1 MTRTGRIAKGFAALF
16 LLVLVIVGVPW
27 ALGHFI
33 GWPLPRNVPSWSG
46 IRQTL
51 EEHGIPDDVLLKA
64 LAVVVWLTW
73 AVLVASIT
81 AEAVAS
87 MRGRTA
93 TRLPLAGPLQAFA
106 GALVTAVILA
116 ALTTLTKPAPTQ
128 TLSLVASLQR
138 SQPAIARFVDV
149 PIPSTRASPQG
160 NGAVGYPTTATAQV
174 ATVYTVVPGD
184 TLWDIAQR
192 HLGDPFRW
200 PEIYQLSEGKPQ
212 TDGRALTDP
221 HWIYPGWQLELPSST
236 TEAPVPPVMAP
247 SQPMPTTQSQPAP
260 TPSSV
265 APSVT
270 VPAPTSV
277 PTLPPSVA
285 PATNKSPTTATPATT
300 DHERRSDDY
309 LLLGVAGAATAVG
322 LVGALSVLRRRQ
334 LKRRQPG
341 RAVPPLPPEFA
352 ATEIAARA
360 LAEDASPSWLDVAL
374 RSLTGQARVRGGQR
388 AAHPVAVEVGD
399 NDLIVMLEEPNPD
412 APKPWTTRPPGW
424 LWELPRA
431 ISRSQLESAA
441 RDGCAPMPALV
452 TIGRS
457 PDGPVMIDLE
467 ACGLACITGSP
478 VEARA
483 LARSVALELTVSPIA
498 DSLEV
503 LVVSERELL
512 PTSDAA
518 PRLRVLDTLDAALDI
533 LTQQVRA
540 MDRALDDQTLATTF
554 EARVASRGGDP
565 WAPVV
570 LILDTVP
577 TDPRQ
582 RERIEQL
589 TNPAS
594 RGVGVLAVGEWPDAP
609 WVLHVHEG
617 RVDVARLGVAGL
629 EAELD
634 VQAVEADPADAVM
647 QLLDQTLVD
656 SEEPLTAD
664 TEQADS
670 HTRVEDNGQRQE
682 PESAVEIMV
691 RVLGDVEV
699 VGAKRPLAE
708 RESELVAFLATR
720 EQTVD
725 PDTVQ
730 TALWPQRMV
739 SLKRWW
745 NIVAD
750 TRNAL
755 GTARNGEF
763 HFPPVERGERLR
775 LGPTVGTDLAY
786 LQGRLRTAS
795 TEPREDAIDILTE
808 ALDVVRGRP
817 FTATHGYAWANAYGL
832 VANAEAVVVDAA
844 HLLAAL
850 LLEAGDPAAALD
862 ATVLGLRATP
872 ANEILYRDRMLAHHH
887 AGNTSGIDGDL
898 RDLCAALDV
907 EDPCDE
913 LHPDTLALFE
923 KLTHRTPTHERGD
936 RVREG

>member
-1 MTRTGRIAKGFAALF
+1 MTRTGRIAKGFAALC
-16 LLVLVIVGVPW
+16 LLIAVVIGVPW
-27 ALGHFI
+27 ALWHFI
-33 GWPLPRNVPSWSG
+33 GWPLPRNVPSGSG

-64 LAVVVWLTW
+64 LAAVVWLTW
-73 AVLVASIT
+73 AVLVASIA

-128 TLSLVASLQR
+128 TPSLVVSLQR

-149 PIPSTRASPQG
+149 SLPSTKASPPG

-212 TDGRALTDP
+212 ADGRALTDP

-236 TEAPVPPVMAP
+236 TEAPVRPVMAP
-247 SQPMPTTQSQPAP
+247 SQPTPTTQPQPAP
-260 TPSSV
+260 IPSSV
-265 APSVT
+265 APTVT
-270 VPAPTSV
+270 VPAPTSL
-277 PTLPPSVA
+277 PTLSTSVP
-285 PATNKSPTTATPATT
+285 PATNKSPATAAPAST
-300 DHERRSDDY
+300 DHERRGDDY

-341 RAVPPLPPEFA
+341 SAVPSLAPELA
-352 ATEIAARA
+352 ATELAARA

-503 LVVSERELL
+503 LVVSEGELL

-518 PRLRVLDTLDAALDI
+518 PRLRVHDTLDAALDI

-540 MDRALDDQTLATTF
+540 IDRALDDQTLATTF

-570 LILDTVP
+570 LILDMVP

-589 TNPAS
+589 TSPAS

-609 WVLHVHEG
+609 WVLHVAEG

-634 VQAVEADPADAVM
+634 VQAVEADPAGAIM

-656 SEEPLTAD
+656 SDEPLIPD
-664 TEQADS
+664 TE
-670 HTRVEDNGQRQE
+670 HTDGNTHVEDNGQRQE
-682 PESAVEIMV
+682 PESAVEIEV
-691 RVLGDVEV
+691 RVLGDVQV
-699 VGAKRPLAE
+699 IGATRPLTE
-708 RESELVAFLATR
+708 REPELVAFLATR
-720 EQTVD
+720 EQAVD

-739 SLKRWW
+739 SPKRWW

-750 TRNAL
+750 TRSAL

-763 HFPPVERGERLR
+763 HFPPVGKGESLR
-775 LGPTVGTDLAY
+775 LGPTVGTDLGH
-786 LQGRLRTAS
+786 LQSQLRAAAN
-795 TEPREDAIDILTE
+795 EDRDEAIVRLTE
-808 ALDVVRGRP
+808 ALKVVRGRP
-817 FTATHGYAWANAYGL
+817 FTAAHGYAWANAYGL
-832 VANAEAVVVDAA
+832 AAHAEAVVVDAA
-844 HLLAAL
+844 HLLASL
-850 LLEAGDPAAALD
+850 LLEAADPTAALD
-862 ATVLGLRATP
+862 ATAVGLRAAP
-872 ANEILYRDRMLAHHH
+872 ANEILYRDRMLAHHNT
-887 AGNTSGIDGDL
+887 GNISGIDGDI
-898 RDLCAALDV
+898 RDLCAALDI

-923 KLTHRTPTHERGD
+923 RLTHRTPANERA
-936 RVREG
+936 

>member
-1 MTRTGRIAKGFAALF
+1 
-16 LLVLVIVGVPW
+16 
-27 ALGHFI
+27 
-33 GWPLPRNVPSWSG
+33 
-46 IRQTL
+46 
-51 EEHGIPDDVLLKA
+51 
-64 LAVVVWLTW
+64 
-73 AVLVASIT
+73 
-81 AEAVAS
+81 
-87 MRGRTA
+87 
-93 TRLPLAGPLQAFA
+93 
-106 GALVTAVILA
+106 VTAVILA

-128 TLSLVASLQR
+128 TPSLVASLQR
-138 SQPAIARFVDV
+138 SQPVIARLVDV

-160 NGAVGYPTTATAQV
+160 NGVVVGDPTTATAQF
-174 ATVYTVVPGD
+174 ATMYTVVPGD

-212 TDGRALTDP
+212 ADGRALTDP

-247 SQPMPTTQSQPAP
+247 SQPMPTTQPQPAR

-265 APSVT
+265 APTVT

-341 RAVPPLPPEFA
+341 RAVPPLAPELA
-352 ATEIAARA
+352 ATEIAART

-374 RSLTGQARVRGGQR
+374 RSLTGQARVRGCQR

-457 PDGPVMIDLE
+457 PHGPVMIDLE

-483 LARSVALELTVSPIA
+483 LARSVAIELTVSPIA

-503 LVVSERELL
+503 LVVSEGELL

-518 PRLRVLDTLDAALDI
+518 PRLRVHDTLDAALDI

-540 MDRALDDQTLATTF
+540 IDRALDDQTLATTF

-577 TDPRQ
+577 TNPRQ

-594 RGVGVLAVGEWPDAP
+594 RGIGVLAIGEWPDAP
-609 WVLHVHEG
+609 WVLHVDEG

-634 VQAVEADPADAVM
+634 VQTVEVDPAGAIM

-656 SEEPLTAD
+656 SEEPLIPD

-670 HTRVEDNGQRQE
+670 HTHVEDNDQRRA
-682 PESAVEIMV
+682 PESAVEIEV
-691 RVLGDVEV
+691 RVLGDVQII
-699 VGAKRPLAE
+699 GATRPLTE
-708 RESELVAFLATR
+708 REPELVAFLATR
-720 EQTVD
+720 EQAVD

-730 TALWPQRMV
+730 TALWPQRTV
-739 SLKRWW
+739 SPKRWW
-745 NIVAD
+745 NIVAS
-750 TRNAL
+750 TRSAL

-763 HFPPVERGERLR
+763 HFPPVGKGESLR
-775 LGPTVGTDLAY
+775 LALTVGTDLGH
-786 LQGRLRTAS
+786 LQNQLRAAAN
-795 TEPREDAIDILTE
+795 EDRDDAIVRLTE
-808 ALDVVRGRP
+808 ALKVVRGRP
-817 FTATHGYAWANAYGL
+817 FTAAHGYAWANAYGL
-832 VANAEAVVVDAA
+832 AAHAEAVVVDAA
-844 HLLAAL
+844 HLLASL
-850 LLEAGDPAAALD
+850 LLDAGDPGTALDAAAL
-862 ATVLGLRATP
+862 GLRGAP
-872 ANEILYRDRMLAHHH
+872 ANEILYRDRMLAHHDM
-887 AGNTSGIDGDL
+887 GNISGIDGDI

-923 KLTHRTPTHERGD
+923 KLTHRTPANERA
-936 RVREG
+936 